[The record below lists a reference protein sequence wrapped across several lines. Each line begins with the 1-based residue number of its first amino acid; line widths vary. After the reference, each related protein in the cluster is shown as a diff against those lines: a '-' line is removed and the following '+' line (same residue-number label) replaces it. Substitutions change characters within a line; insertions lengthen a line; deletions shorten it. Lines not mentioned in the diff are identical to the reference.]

1 MPRALIAC
9 DKFKGSL
16 SAIEACQAIA
26 RGLPQDWQCDI
37 CPIADGGEG
46 FTEAMVQAA
55 AGRWI
60 ECESHDA
67 LGRSITASYGIIQ
80 QQGKTVAVMEMAA
93 ASGIWRISR
102 EERDI
107 FRSSTFGVGEMLR
120 HATEIM
126 KADEILVGIGGSATN
141 DGGAGMAAAL
151 GVKFLDVHGNR
162 LSGQPLDMQKLHT
175 IERDQTFRLPPIRV
189 ACDVGNPLCGSQG
202 ASHIYGP
209 QKGATAEQVPILDGI
224 LKQIAELSGSASLAE
239 QPGAGA
245 AGGLGF
251 GLMAF
256 AGAEMIPGFSLVSEA
271 LHLRERIAN
280 ADLVITGEGSL
291 DEQSLQG
298 KGPFGIALLAKEQQK
313 LCIGFA
319 GYIEA
324 RDQLAPHFEY
334 LADIVSLGHTKEY
347 CMTHAAPLLEELVR
361 LWQADR

>member
-16 SAIEACQAIA
+16 SAIEACHAIA
-26 RGLPQDWQCDI
+26 RGLPHDWECDI

-46 FTEAMVQAA
+46 FTDAMVQAT

-67 LGRSITASYGIIQ
+67 LGRSITASYGVIQ
-80 QQGKTVAVMEMAA
+80 QQEKTIAVMEMAA
-93 ASGIWRISR
+93 ASGIWRIAA
-102 EERDI
+102 EDRDV

-120 HATEIM
+120 HAAEVM

-141 DGGAGMAAAL
+141 DGGAGMAIAL

-162 LSGQPLDMQKLHT
+162 LSGHPLSLQKLHA
-175 IERDQTFRLPPIRV
+175 IEHDETFRLPPIRV
-189 ACDVGNPLCGSQG
+189 ACDVNNPLCGSQG
-202 ASHIYGP
+202 ASYVYGP
-209 QKGATAEQVPILDGI
+209 QKGATAEQVAILDEI
-224 LKQIAELSGSASLAE
+224 LKNIAEISGAASLA
-239 QPGAGA
+239 QNAGVGA

-256 AGAEMIPGFSLVSEA
+256 AAAEMIPGFSLVSEA
-271 LHLRERIAN
+271 LHLRERIEK

-298 KGPFGIALLAKEQQK
+298 KGPFGIALLAKERQK
-313 LCIGFA
+313 PCMGFA

-324 RDQLAPHFEY
+324 RDQLAPHFAC
-334 LADIVSLGHTKEY
+334 LADIVSLGHPQEY
-347 CMTHAAPLLEELVR
+347 CMSHAAPLLEELVR
-361 LWQADR
+361 QWLVTR